1 MAFKMFPHMLGF
13 NDAHKT
19 WSEDRHQWLKM
30 GKDFF

>member
-1 MAFKMFPHMLGF
+1 MSFKMFPHMH